1 MDTKIKSLNMEL
13 TQMYK
18 WEDDLYHRYS
28 VFCGLSDPA
37 LWVLYSLYEDEEKTY
52 TQNDFVFMW
61 FYPKQTVNYTV
72 SGLVKKGWITLE
84 QMPAARN
91 SKTILLTEEGRHIC
105 EEKILP
111 LMTAEENSLKRM
123 TKSEQELLLQ
133 LTKKQF
139 TYFEE
144 EIEKLTGEKSE
155 KKL

>member
-52 TQNDFVFMW
+52 TQNDFVSMW

-72 SGLVKKGWITLE
+72 SGLVKRLDHIGTNACGTKQQNNSSYRRRQAYLRGKNS
-84 QMPAARN
+84 AADD
-91 SKTILLTEEGRHIC
+91 GRG
-105 EEKILP
+105 EF
-111 LMTAEENSLKRM
+111 AETND
-123 TKSEQELLLQ
+123 
-133 LTKKQF
+133 
-139 TYFEE
+139 
-144 EIEKLTGEKSE
+144 
-155 KKL
+155 